1 MMNDVHSGDRHDPP
15 LLRRPLGVLKGPED
29 GPTSPVDSRSKL
41 NSCNIGGLNNYNRV
55 SGPFMLQL

>member
-29 GPTSPVDSRSKL
+29 GPTSPVDSRAKL
-41 NSCNIGGLNNYNRV
+41 NSCNIGGLNN
-55 SGPFMLQL
+55 